1 TLDLTHTITPIVIKD
16 LKPSIQTDTIN
27 ALMTG
32 QDGALQKLKTEYG
45 DGLIVLVI
53 AEPDMASKRLNVT
66 IAGSDAACC

>member
-1 TLDLTHTITPIVIKD
+1 
-16 LKPSIQTDTIN
+16 
-27 ALMTG
+27 MTG